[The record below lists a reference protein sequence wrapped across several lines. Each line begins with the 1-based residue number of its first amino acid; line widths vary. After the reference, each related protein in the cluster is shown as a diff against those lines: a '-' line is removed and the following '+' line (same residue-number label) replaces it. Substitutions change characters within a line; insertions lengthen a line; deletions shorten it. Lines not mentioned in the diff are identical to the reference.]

1 MSVPVILAIVTSIQ
15 TALQGITTAGGYFY
29 DIQPSSVVLDARALN
44 TIPATEIPFLVVG
57 HRVEPMH
64 REYGRSGRGG
74 GRFGAIEDRWRITI
88 EARVDANGL
97 DTFKKMTALAELEAD
112 IEKAL
117 VVDPRRG
124 GLALFTYP
132 MPANRFTG
140 LANQNMCFLEFP
152 AEVLLARN
160 LGEP

>member
-1 MSVPVILAIVTSIQ
+1 MQ
-15 TALQGITTAGGYFY
+15 TALQGISVAGGYFY
-29 DIQPSSVVLDARALN
+29 DVLSSSVVIDASRSLN
-44 TIPATEIPFLVVG
+44 TIAATEIPYIVVG

-74 GRFGAIEDRWRITI
+74 SRFGAIEDRWRITI

-97 DTFKKMTALAELEAD
+97 DTFKKMTALAQLEAD

-132 MPANRFTG
+132 MPASRFTG